1 MKIYSEITDLFAVD
15 TIEKPKAKTFLSDAK
30 VTISSVPKPK
40 SIVVI
45 KNKAEES
52 SSIDIIDDFSTEY
65 QEIDEVDDIDLI
77 DESGGVTI
85 KSDGTEVHKYSIVA
99 VGSSKKQEIVLND
112 CSNSS
117 FHYDI
122 NSENSLTEYDDQRE
136 LYACRHCG
144 KKYRWK
150 STLRRHETVEC
161 GGKEPRY
168 SCPYCEY
175 KAKQRGNLGVHV
187 RKHHPDRPQLQS
199 SRKRSS
205 MKMEDRSGNIKE
217 EVVI

>member
-1 MKIYSEITDLFAVD
+1 MKNSQEDSTV
-15 TIEKPKAKTFLSDAK
+15 
-30 VTISSVPKPK
+30 
-40 SIVVI
+40 
-45 KNKAEES
+45 
-52 SSIDIIDDFSTEY
+52 DIIDEYSTEY
-65 QEIDEVDDIDLI
+65 QEIDEVEDIDLV
-77 DESGGVTI
+77 DGSNVTI

-122 NSENSLTEYDDQRE
+122 NSESSLTEYDDQRE

-161 GGKEPRY
+161 GGKEPILFTCFLFY
-168 SCPYCEY
+168 N
-175 KAKQRGNLGVHV
+175 K
-187 RKHHPDRPQLQS
+187 
-199 SRKRSS
+199 
-205 MKMEDRSGNIKE
+205 
-217 EVVI
+217 

>member
-1 MKIYSEITDLFAVD
+1 MPPD
-15 TIEKPKAKTFLSDAK
+15 
-30 VTISSVPKPK
+30 
-40 SIVVI
+40 
-45 KNKAEES
+45 ES
-52 SSIDIIDDFSTEY
+52 SNPTVDILDEFSEY
-65 QEIDEVDDIDLI
+65 QEIDEVEDIDLVDGSAI
-77 DESGGVTI
+77 TI

-122 NSENSLTEYDDQRE
+122 NSESSLNDDENRE

-161 GGKEPRY
+161 GGKAPRY
-168 SCPYCEY
+168 SCPCKFIFCINVFMILIYSI
-175 KAKQRGNLGVHV
+175 K
-187 RKHHPDRPQLQS
+187 
-199 SRKRSS
+199 RKR
-205 MKMEDRSGNIKE
+205 
-217 EVVI
+217 

>member
-1 MKIYSEITDLFAVD
+1 MLQLSEKMLNNLLRKSVRIVVIQIFCCTRCHHLIRFCFSFTDLFAID
-15 TIEKPKAKTFLSDAK
+15 NIEKSQPKTFLSDAK

-40 SIVVI
+40 PIALI
-45 KNKAEES
+45 KKKPDES
-52 SSIDIIDDFSTEY
+52 SNTTVDIIDDFSSEY
-65 QEIDEVDDIDLI
+65 QEVDEVDDIDLV
-77 DESGGVTI
+77 DGSGVTI

-144 KKYRWK
+144 KRYRWK
-150 STLRRHETVEC
+150 STLR
-161 GGKEPRY
+161 KY
-168 SCPYCEY
+168 FFLFF
-175 KAKQRGNLGVHV
+175 Q
-187 RKHHPDRPQLQS
+187 
-199 SRKRSS
+199 
-205 MKMEDRSGNIKE
+205 
-217 EVVI
+217 

>member
-1 MKIYSEITDLFAVD
+1 MA
-15 TIEKPKAKTFLSDAK
+15 
-30 VTISSVPKPK
+30 KPK

-45 KNKAEES
+45 KNSTDPLANQTV
-52 SSIDIIDDFSTEY
+52 DILDEFSTEY
-65 QEIDEVDDIDLI
+65 QEIDEVEDIDLV
-77 DESGGVTI
+77 DGSGVTI

-99 VGSSKKQEIVLND
+99 VGSSNKQEVVLND

-205 MKMEDRSGNIKE
+205 IKDDKPRIVKQ
-217 EVVI
+217 EVVYKLA